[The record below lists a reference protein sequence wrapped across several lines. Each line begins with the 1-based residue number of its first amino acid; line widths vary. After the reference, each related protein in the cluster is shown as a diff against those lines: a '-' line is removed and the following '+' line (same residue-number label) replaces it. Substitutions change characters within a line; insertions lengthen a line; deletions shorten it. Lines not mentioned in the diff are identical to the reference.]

1 MGIDKRVKKRHHK
14 QMVNR
19 PPPPGI
25 SRQDWDATPES
36 VQILVCTLLAN
47 VAELQQAVGQLQERV
62 RQLEEQVGKN
72 SRNSSKPPSSD
83 PPHLKKA
90 PAKEKG
96 RRKQGGQ
103 PGHEGHGRRLKP
115 AEEVTHFEVSKPS
128 SCEVCGTLLLGE
140 DPQPQ
145 RHQVCEL
152 PEIKPEIIEYQIHT
166 LSCVQCGHKTTAAA
180 PVGMPPGSFGPQV
193 QAVTALLSG
202 RYMLSRRDVQ
212 EILAIIFQVE
222 MGLGTVSYQEA
233 QVSAALQEAVTE
245 AQAYVQQQHQV
256 NVDET
261 GWVKSQERYWLW
273 TATTALVTVFLLL
286 ASRSAE
292 SVKQLLGRQIR
303 TIVGSDR
310 YSAYNGLDLS
320 QRQVC
325 WAHLLRDFQALVER
339 KGESADV
346 GQLLLQQAG
355 QMFALWY
362 RIRDGTLS
370 RPDFQQLVQPIRH
383 EIRCLLQ
390 IGTFLGHSQTVRTC
404 RNILKVEPAL
414 WTFVDTEG
422 VEPTNNA
429 AERALR
435 RGVLWRKR
443 SFGSQSERGLRF
455 TERIL
460 TVVATLRQQK
470 RDVLAYLT
478 VACEAQHLG
487 LPAPSLLPLAH
498 DAEASCTN

>member
-14 QMVNR
+14 QMANR

-25 SRQDWDATPES
+25 SRHDWDATPES
-36 VQILVCTLLAN
+36 VQILVYTLLGS
-47 VAELQQAVGQLQERV
+47 VDELQRGVSQLQERM

-83 PPHLKKA
+83 PPHVKKA
-90 PAKEKG
+90 PPKEKG
-96 RRKQGGQ
+96 KRKQGGQ
-103 PGHEGHGRRLKP
+103 PGHKGHGRSLKP
-115 AEEVTHFEVSKPS
+115 PEEVTRFEVSRPS

-152 PEIKPEIIEYQIHT
+152 PPIKSEIIEYQMHT
-166 LSCVQCGHKTTAAA
+166 LSCLHCGHRTTAAA
-180 PVGMPPGSFGPQV
+180 PAGMPSGSFGFRV

-202 RYMLSRRDVQ
+202 RYTISRRDVQ
-212 EILAIIFQVE
+212 EILATIFQVE

-233 QVSAALQEAVTE
+233 QVSAALQEVVTE
-245 AQAYVQQQHQV
+245 AQAYVQQQRQV

-261 GWVKSQERYWLW
+261 GWRKNQERYWLW
-273 TATTALVTVFLLL
+273 TGATPLVTLFLLL

-303 TIVGSDR
+303 AVVGSDR
-310 YSAYNGLDLS
+310 YSAYNSLDLS

-325 WAHLLRDFQALVER
+325 WAHLLRDFQALAER
-339 KGESADV
+339 KGEPAV
-346 GQLLLQQAG
+346 IGQLLLNQAA

-370 RPDFQQLVQPIRH
+370 RPDFQQLVQPIRR
-383 EIRCLLQ
+383 EIRSLLQ
-390 IGTFLGHSQTVRTC
+390 LGTLLRHTQTVRTC
-404 RNILKVEPAL
+404 ANILKVEPAL
-414 WTFVDTEG
+414 WTFVDNEG

-455 TERIL
+455 TERML
-460 TVVATLRQQK
+460 TVVTTLRQQK

-478 VACEAQHLG
+478 AACEAQHLG

-498 DAEASCTN
+498 HAEASCTN